1 VAPRFHIAPCPHAD
15 VLALQAALG
24 CSGPLAQVLVRR
36 GLAEPGAARAWL
48 AAEDDHDPA
57 LFAGIG
63 TAVALVLGHVA
74 AGSRITVHGDYDVDG
89 VCSTTILLNVLEAV
103 GARADWFL
111 PSRAE
116 DGYGLA
122 AATVERLAARGTQ
135 LLITADC
142 AITAV
147 DEVAAARR
155 AGLDVLVTDHHAP
168 RADGRLPD
176 CPVVH
181 PAVNGYPVPEL
192 CAAGVAHKLA
202 RALLSGAGQDPAT
215 ADADLDLVAL
225 ATVADCVPLV
235 GENRRLVRAGLRA
248 IAGTRKPGLRALLR
262 VSRVDPGAVDS
273 GVIGFRLAPR
283 INAAGRMQRADA
295 SVELLRTHDEARAEA
310 IAEELD
316 RLNSDRRH
324 TEQRI
329 LFAAETQVA
338 AVESAREEAGLGPSP
353 AFVLS
358 GEGWHPGVI
367 GIVASRIAD
376 RHHRPV
382 VVVSF
387 AEGAALGTG
396 SGRSIPAFDL
406 LGGLDA
412 CAAHLERH
420 GGHRAAAGC
429 TVPLDELEAFSA
441 AFCAHAEAVLGSEDL
456 VRRERVDAIVSGDEL
471 GLALAEELERLAPFG
486 MGSPEPRLLV
496 PAAKLVDPRPMGEG
510 RHLRF
515 VVEAGGRRASAV
527 AFQTT
532 KLPETAAIGL
542 DASFKLERSEFNGV
556 VEPRLVLGQA
566 LPCDPAPITLLGE
579 PEDWAQAVLDEVA
592 ATVMPFAAARAA
604 ASATTRTICDRRGA
618 GIAGVL
624 TALIASGEPVLAVSA
639 DARRRREHLRDR
651 LGGFALC
658 SWTALERDP
667 ALAAGFHHVVALDPP
682 AHPVLHSRLE
692 AGRPEQLAH
701 LGWGEPELRFAEHV
715 HDEQHALR
723 EHLTIAYRLL
733 RRAPGDVAAALPGS
747 PVAAGRVLVV
757 LSELGLVEVDIDVT
771 TLAVHVPAFGG
782 RTELERSATFV
793 ACGARHLEGR
803 RWLSGGLAR
812 VA

>member
-1 VAPRFHIAPCPHAD
+1 MASRLQLTPCPHAD

-36 GLAEPGAARAWL
+36 GLAEPDSARAWI
-48 AAEDDHDPA
+48 AAEDEHDPA
-57 LFAGIG
+57 LFAGIDD
-63 TAVALVLGHVA
+63 AVALVLRHVT

-89 VCSTTILLNVLEAV
+89 VCSTTILLNALTAL
-103 GARADWFL
+103 GADADWFL
-111 PSRAE
+111 PSRTE

-122 AATVERLAARGTQ
+122 PATVERLAARGTR

-147 DEVAAARR
+147 DEVAAARA
-155 AGLDVLVTDHHAP
+155 AGMDVLVTDHHAP

-176 CPVVH
+176 CPIVH
-181 PAVNGYPVPEL
+181 PGVNGYPVPEL

-202 RALLSGAGQDPAT
+202 RALLAGAGRDPAA

-248 IAGTRKPGLRALLR
+248 IAGTTKPGLRALMR
-262 VSRVDPGAVDS
+262 VARVDPGAVDATS
-273 GVIGFRLAPR
+273 IGFRLAPR

-295 SVELLRTHDEARAEA
+295 GVELLRTTDEGRAEA

-316 RLNSDRRH
+316 RLNGDRRH

-329 LFAAETQVA
+329 LFEAEAQVA
-338 AVESAREEAGLGPSP
+338 AVEGARAEAGLGSSP
-353 AFVLS
+353 AFVVA
-358 GEGWHPGVI
+358 GDGWHPGVV
-367 GIVASRIAD
+367 GIVASRLAD

-382 VVVSF
+382 VVVAF
-387 AEGAALGTG
+387 AEGAGSGTG

-429 TVPLDELEAFSA
+429 TLAKDALEAFRA
-441 AFCAHAEAVLGSEDL
+441 AFCAHAEAVLTPEDL
-456 VRRERVDAIVSGDEL
+456 VKSERADAVVAGDEL
-471 GLALAEELERLAPFG
+471 GLGLAEELERLAPFG
-486 MGSPEPRLLV
+486 MGNPEPRLLV
-496 PAAKLVDPRPMGEG
+496 PSARLRDPRPMGGEG

-515 VVEAGGRRASAV
+515 TVEAGGRRASAI

-532 KLPETAAIGL
+532 KLPEGADTGVDAI
-542 DASFKLERSEFNGV
+542 FKLERNEWNGV
-556 VEPRLVLGQA
+556 VEPRLLLRQA
-566 LPCDPAPITLLGE
+566 LACQPAPIVLVGE
-579 PEDWAQAVLDEVA
+579 PEDWEESVLAELQAAVV
-592 ATVMPFAAARAA
+592 PFPGGPPAGEPLRVV
-604 ASATTRTICDRRGA
+604 CDRRDA

-624 TALIASGEPVLAVSA
+624 TALVASGEPVLAVSA
-639 DARRRREHLRDR
+639 DARRRREHLQGR

-658 SWTALERDP
+658 SWSALERDP
-667 ALAAGFHHVVALDPP
+667 SLADGYHHVVALDPP
-682 AHPVLHSRLE
+682 AHPALRALADPGA
-692 AGRPEQLAH
+692 AGRLTH
-701 LGWGEPELRFAEHV
+701 LCWGAAELRFSQDV

-723 EHLTIAYRLL
+723 DHLTAAYRLL
-733 RRAPGDVAAALPGS
+733 RGSPADVAAALPRS
-747 PVAAGRVLVV
+747 PVAAGRVLAV
-757 LSELGLVEVDIDVT
+757 LSELGLVELGLRPLSVS
-771 TLAVHVPAFGG
+771 VPAFAG
-782 RTELERSATFV
+782 RTDLERAPTFV
-793 ACGARHLEGR
+793 ACVARHLEGD
-803 RWLSGGLAR
+803 RWLRSAQPQ
-812 VA
+812 AA

>member
-1 VAPRFHIAPCPHAD
+1 

-36 GLAEPGAARAWL
+36 GLAEPDAARAWL

-57 LFAGIG
+57 LFAGID

-74 AGSRITVHGDYDVDG
+74 AGSTITVHGDYDVDG
-89 VCSTTILLNVLEAV
+89 VCSTTILLNVLEAL
-103 GARADWFL
+103 GARGDWFL

-122 AATVERLAARGTQ
+122 MATVERLAARGTQ

-147 DEVAAARR
+147 DEVAAARE
-155 AGLDVLVTDHHAP
+155 AGMDVLVTDHHAP

-176 CPVVH
+176 CPIVH
-181 PAVNGYPVPEL
+181 PAVNGYPVLEL

-202 RALLSGAGQDPAT
+202 RALLSGAGLDPVA

-235 GENRRLVRAGLRA
+235 GENRRLVRAGLRT

-262 VSRVDPGAVDS
+262 VARVDPGALDA

-295 SVELLRTHDEARAEA
+295 GVELLRTRDEARAEA
-310 IAEELD
+310 IARELD
-316 RLNSDRRH
+316 RLNADRRH

-329 LFAAETQVA
+329 LFAAEKQVA
-338 AVESAREEAGLGPSP
+338 AVESARAEAGLGPSP
-353 AFVLS
+353 AFVVS
-358 GEGWHPGVI
+358 GADWHPGVI

-382 VVVSF
+382 VVVAF
-387 AEGAALGTG
+387 AEGAASGTG

-412 CAAHLERH
+412 CAAYLERH

-429 TVPLDELEAFSA
+429 TLSLDELEAFRT
-441 AFCAHAEAVLGSEDL
+441 AFCAHAEAVLAPEDL
-456 VRRERVDAIVSGDEL
+456 ERRERVDAIVSGDEL
-471 GLALAEELERLAPFG
+471 GLGLAEELGRLAPFG
-486 MGSPEPRLLV
+486 MGNPEPRLLV
-496 PAAKLVDPRPMGEG
+496 PAAKLADPRPMGEG

-532 KLPETAAIGL
+532 KLPETAATGVDVI
-542 DASFKLERSEFNGV
+542 FKLERREFNGV
-556 VEPRLVLGQA
+556 VEPRLVLGRA
-566 LPCDPAPITLLGE
+566 WACDPAPITLVGE
-579 PEDWAQAVLDEVA
+579 PEDWAQAVRAEVA
-592 ATVMPFAAARAA
+592 ATVLPFDAARAGNPGA
-604 ASATTRTICDRRGA
+604 ARTVCDRRGA

-624 TALIASGEPVLAVSA
+624 TALVATGEPVLVVSA
-639 DARRRREHLRDR
+639 DARRRREHLQGR

-667 ALAAGFHHVVALDPP
+667 ALAAGFPHVVALDPP
-682 AHPVLHSRLE
+682 AHPALRSLLE
-692 AGRPEQLAH
+692 AGRPEQLVH
-701 LGWGEPELRFAEHV
+701 LAWGEPELRFSQHV

-723 EHLTIAYRLL
+723 DHLTAAYRLL
-733 RRAPGDVAAALPGS
+733 RRASGDVAVALPRS
-747 PVAAGRVLVV
+747 PVAAGRVLAV
-757 LSELGLVEVDIDVT
+757 LSELGLADVDVA
-771 TLAVHVPAFGG
+771 TLSVQVSAFGG

-793 ACGARHLEGR
+793 ACSARHTEGQ

-812 VA
+812 AA

>member
-1 VAPRFHIAPCPHAD
+1 VAPRFQLAACPHAD

-36 GLAEPGAARAWL
+36 GLAEPDAARAWL

-57 LFAGIG
+57 LFAGIE
-63 TAVALVLGHVA
+63 TAVALVLRHVA

-111 PSRAE
+111 PSRTE

-122 AATVERLAARGTQ
+122 ATTVERLAARGTQ

-155 AGLDVLVTDHHAP
+155 AGMDALVTDHHAP

-176 CPVVH
+176 CPIVH
-181 PAVNGYPVPEL
+181 PGVNGYPAPEL

-202 RALLSGAGQDPAT
+202 RALLSGDGQDPAA

-235 GENRRLVRAGLRA
+235 GENRRLVRAGLRG

-262 VSRVDPGAVDS
+262 VSRVHPGAVDS
-273 GVIGFRLAPR
+273 RAIGFRLAPR

-295 SVELLRTHDEARAEA
+295 GVELLRTHDEARAEA

-316 RLNSDRRH
+316 RLNADRRH

-338 AVESAREEAGLGPSP
+338 AAESAREEAGLGPSP

-358 GEGWHPGVI
+358 GDGWHPGVI

-376 RHHRPV
+376 RHHRPA

-387 AEGAALGTG
+387 AEGAASGTG

-406 LGGLDA
+406 LAGLDA

-429 TVPLDELEAFSA
+429 TISADELEAFRA
-441 AFCAHAEAVLGSEDL
+441 AFCAHADAVLVPEDL

-471 GLALAEELERLAPFG
+471 GLALADELERLAPFG

-527 AFQTT
+527 AFQTS
-532 KLPETAAIGL
+532 KLPEAAASGV
-542 DASFKLERSEFNGV
+542 DASFELERREFNGV

-566 LPCDPAPITLLGE
+566 LPCDPAPITLVGE
-579 PEDWAQAVLDEVA
+579 PEDWAQAVLAEVA
-592 ATVMPFAAARAA
+592 AAVLPFAAARPA
-604 ASATTRTICDRRGA
+604 ASATARTVCDRRGA

-639 DARRRREHLRDR
+639 DARRRREHLRGR
-651 LGGFALC
+651 LGGFSLC
-658 SWTALERDP
+658 SWTALERHP

-682 AHPVLHSRLE
+682 AHPALHSRLE

-723 EHLTIAYRLL
+723 DHLTTAYRLL
-733 RRAPGDVAAALPGS
+733 RRAPDDVAAALPCS
-747 PVAAGRVLVV
+747 PVAAGRVLAV
-757 LSELGLVEVDIDVT
+757 LSELGLVDVDVT
-771 TLAVHVPAFGG
+771 TLAVHVPAFGA
-782 RTELERSATFV
+782 RTELERSATFA
-793 ACGARHLEGR
+793 ACSARHLEGR
-803 RWLSGGLAR
+803 RWLSGGRAR
-812 VA
+812 AA